1 MERDQYD
8 LGDGGEHRDGR
19 ELWGRT
25 TRRQRT
31 YWIWHDDSEGF
42 AECRMELQYGDGCR
56 DGSQYEPLRDERVS
70 TEPIPLLGGQ
80 RNEIWQL

>member
-8 LGDGGEHRDGR
+8 LRDGGEHRDGR
-19 ELWGRT
+19 ELWGRQKYA
-25 TRRQRT
+25 RLFAKLR
-31 YWIWHDDSEGF
+31 HDDGEGF
-42 AECRMELQYGDGCR
+42 AECRMELQYGDGSR